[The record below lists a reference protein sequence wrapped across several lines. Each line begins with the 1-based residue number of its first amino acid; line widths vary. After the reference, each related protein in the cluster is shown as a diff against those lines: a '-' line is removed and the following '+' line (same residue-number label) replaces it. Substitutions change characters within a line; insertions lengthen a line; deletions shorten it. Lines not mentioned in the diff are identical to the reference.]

1 MLEKNTGN
9 HQQVSMASEFGY
21 KFYLDKPKF
30 AIYVKSCC
38 SIYEIQL
45 PVTPLV
51 FVTFQII
58 SQMGFDRGA

>member
-1 MLEKNTGN
+1 
-9 HQQVSMASEFGY
+9 MASEFGY
-21 KFYLDKPKF
+21 QFYLDKPKF

-38 SIYEIQL
+38 SIYEIQF